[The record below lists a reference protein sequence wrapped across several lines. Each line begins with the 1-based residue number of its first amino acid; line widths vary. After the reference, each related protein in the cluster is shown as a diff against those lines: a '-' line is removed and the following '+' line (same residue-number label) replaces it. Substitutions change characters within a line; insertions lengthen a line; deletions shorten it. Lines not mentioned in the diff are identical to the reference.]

1 MKTGIMLLIGGAC
14 LGSGIL
20 TIAYGGFAV
29 PGGEVAQVISQLG
42 YDGVDDVGITYSG
55 MIALTLCVIGAA
67 LMIGANAGAWKE
79 TGGY

>member
-1 MKTGIMLLIGGAC
+1 MKTGIMLLVGGAC
-14 LGSGIL
+14 VASGIL
-20 TIAYGGFAV
+20 TIAVGGFAV

-42 YDGVDDVGITYSG
+42 YDGVDNLGITSSG
-55 MIALTLCVIGAA
+55 MVAVTLCVVGAA